1 MILLLLIGIAVLYL
15 FLRDAYENAVDL
27 VGVRVFLIFLTTVII
42 VITVLVSKHVNDFL
56 YVLSRFR

>member
-15 FLRDAYENAVDL
+15 FLKDVYENAVDL
-27 VGVRVFLIFLTTVII
+27 VGVRVFFIFLMTVII
-42 VITVLVSKHVNDFL
+42 VITVVVSKHVNDFF